1 MTFVRQTPL
10 MIVASLALSLLPS
23 VTMADTKSLS
33 GRQIMDEVEARHD
46 KPFEFEIQKMTLVDK
61 SGKKEVRDVRRFTRE
76 KDKAQTRYLTIFRS
90 PSGIK
95 GTAMLTW
102 QNDSKADDQW
112 LYLPAQGK
120 KLKRIAKGGKRNYF
134 MGTDYTYED
143 LVSEAKEKFS
153 YDRQADEKL
162 NGESAFVV
170 KAMAKD
176 KQLKK
181 DTGYKYRL
189 LWVGQKHFNIIR
201 TDYFNRRGKLI
212 KRQTTDKWVNVEG
225 KAWRANLSTME
236 HLKNKH
242 KTITEVVERSLKEA
256 DAPSKNFRKKTIT
269 SGKLAR

>member
-1 MTFVRQTPL
+1 MPYVRQTQL
-10 MIVASLALSLLPS
+10 LAAASFYLLLLNS
-23 VTMADTKSLS
+23 VTVADPKSLS
-33 GRQIMDEVEARHD
+33 GRQIMDEVEARHE

-76 KDKAQTRYLTIFRS
+76 KDKSQTRYLTIFRS
-90 PSGIK
+90 PAGIK

-102 QNDSKADDQW
+102 QNDNKADDQW

-153 YDRQADEKL
+153 YDRQADESL
-162 NGESAFVV
+162 NGVAAFVV
-170 KAMAKD
+170 RASAKD

-181 DTGYKYRL
+181 ESGYKSRL
-189 LWVGQKHFNIIR
+189 LWIGQEHFNIIR

-212 KRQTTDKWVNVEG
+212 KRQTTDKWVNVDG
-225 KAWRANLSTME
+225 KAWRANISVME

-242 KTITEVVERSLKEA
+242 KTITEVLDRSFKDGDSPA
-256 DAPSKNFRKKTIT
+256 KNFRKKTIT